1 MLRPQLEEALKRAMK
16 AREQCRVA
24 TIRLILAALK
34 DRDIAERGK
43 GNGELD
49 DNQIL
54 ALLQTMIR
62 QRRESIEQYE
72 RGGRIDLAEREAEEI
87 AVIQTF
93 LPPAIEGD
101 DLVSAVRG
109 VVNDLA
115 IPGGTLH
122 AGQELEFKAY
132 VTVGDSLT
140 CKATLLQNSV
150 RGEWRFMVVQLGVE
164 NGEGREVM
172 AGKSTIMLPV

>member
-1 MLRPQLEEALKRAMK
+1 MLRPQLEDALKRAMK
-16 AREQCRVA
+16 AREPCRVA

-49 DNQIL
+49 DGQIL

-87 AVIQTF
+87 AVIESF

-101 DLVSAVRG
+101 DLISAVRG
-109 VVNDLA
+109 VVDDLNA
-115 IPGGTLH
+115 
-122 AGQELEFKAY
+122 
-132 VTVGDSLT
+132 
-140 CKATLLQNSV
+140 
-150 RGEWRFMVVQLGVE
+150 
-164 NGEGREVM
+164 
-172 AGKSTIMLPV
+172 STIKDMGRTMAHLKQKYPGRMDFAKASGVVREMLAPS

>member
-1 MLRPQLEEALKRAMK
+1 MLRPQLEDALKRAMK
-16 AREQCRVA
+16 AREPCRVA

-43 GNGELD
+43 GNGELND
-49 DNQIL
+49 GQIL

-87 AVIQTF
+87 AVIESF

-101 DLVSAVRG
+101 DLISAVRG
-109 VVNDLA
+109 VVDDLNA
-115 IPGGTLH
+115 
-122 AGQELEFKAY
+122 
-132 VTVGDSLT
+132 
-140 CKATLLQNSV
+140 
-150 RGEWRFMVVQLGVE
+150 
-164 NGEGREVM
+164 
-172 AGKSTIMLPV
+172 STIKDMGRTMAHLKQKYPGRMDFAKASGVVKEMLAPS

>member
-1 MLRPQLEEALKRAMK
+1 MLRPQLEDALKRAMK
-16 AREQCRVA
+16 AREPLRVA

-43 GNGELD
+43 GNGDLD
-49 DNQIL
+49 DHQIL
-54 ALLQTMIR
+54 LLLQTMIR

-101 DLVSAVRG
+101 DLISAVRS
-109 VVNDLA
+109 VVDDLEA
-115 IPGGTLH
+115 
-122 AGQELEFKAY
+122 
-132 VTVGDSLT
+132 
-140 CKATLLQNSV
+140 
-150 RGEWRFMVVQLGVE
+150 
-164 NGEGREVM
+164 
-172 AGKSTIMLPV
+172 STIKDMGRTMACLKAKYSGRMDFAKASGLVRELLASG